1 MMLRKC
7 VLILLVY
14 ASSIYAQTPTVEL
27 VNLSA
32 DDQQLVMAN
41 NNEAYVHIPSY
52 IHNALSSLAR
62 EHTFGAQSA
71 ELLQWLNAGNALYP
85 LELAQKAFDEIQPY
99 LGGDQV
105 EEYVLILKNFSVL
118 IQQEE
123 AVVLVQYD
131 ANRKKPKVF
140 SQLIT
145 NILNIGGNLFVN
157 GSITVPQSSST
168 ISGGLTG
175 PNGATGNQGPTGLNG
190 PTGGTGSTGL
200 TGFTGFSGNSGAQG
214 NTGSTGNTGPN
225 GFTGFTGT
233 IGLQG
238 AAGATGNTGSTN
250 TLTGFSGNSGPLLGA
265 AASYGYFYTTGTASG
280 VSGTILANSPAV
292 FQGALPA
299 VTPGVT
305 LGGGGTS
312 ITVTNAGLYK
322 ISYIVQ
328 GMAPSVF
335 GIRVNGTVDQTS
347 IFAQASANAQDY
359 GEAII
364 AIPAGATVELVN
376 LGTTNLSVLN
386 SMGGDQIGTAYSL
399 MIRRLT

>member
-1 MMLRKC
+1 MILKRFL
-7 VLILLVY
+7 LIVMVSV
-14 ASSIYAQTPTVEL
+14 SSIYANTHMIEL
-27 VNLSA
+27 VDLSN
-32 DDQQLVMAN
+32 DDQQLIMAHKDD
-41 NNEAYVHIPSY
+41 AYVHIPSY
-52 IHNALSSLAR
+52 IRNSLSVLQQKCA
-62 EHTFGAQSA
+62 FGTHSRQ
-71 ELLQWLNAGNALYP
+71 LLQWLNAGNTLYP
-85 LELAQKAFDEIQPY
+85 LDLAKKAFEEIHAYLDLDEI
-99 LGGDQV
+99 D
-105 EEYVLILKNFSVL
+105 EHVLSLKNFSVL
-118 IQQEE
+118 IKNEE
-123 AVVLVQYD
+123 AAVHIQYD
-131 ANRKKPKVF
+131 AIRKKPKVF

-145 NILNIGGNLFVN
+145 NILNICGNLFVN
-157 GSITVPQSSST
+157 GSITVPSSSAAT
-168 ISGGLTG
+168 SGGLIG

-190 PTGGTGSTGL
+190 PTGDTGFTGL
-200 TGFTGFSGNSGAQG
+200 TGFTGFTGNTGAQG

-225 GFTGFTGT
+225 GFTGFTGPT
-233 IGLQG
+233 GSIGAL
-238 AAGATGNTGSTN
+238 GATGNTGANN

-265 AASYGYFYTTGTASG
+265 AASYGYFYTTGAASG
-280 VSGTILANSPAV
+280 VSGTILANSPAA

-305 LGGGGTS
+305 LNGGGTS
-312 ITVTNAGLYK
+312 ITVANAGLYK

-335 GIRVNGTVDQTS
+335 GIRVNGVVDQTS

-364 AIPAGATVELVN
+364 SIPAGATVELIN

>member
-1 MMLRKC
+1 M
-7 VLILLVY
+7 VLKKSLLFILMSV
-14 ASSIYAQTPTVEL
+14 SSIYAQTSMTEL
-27 VNLSA
+27 VDLSI
-32 DDQQLVMAN
+32 DDQQLLMAQKDQ
-41 NNEAYVHIPSY
+41 AYVHIPSY
-52 IHNALSSLAR
+52 IRDSLSVI
-62 EHTFGAQSA
+62 AQKSKCGVHS
-71 ELLQWLNAGNALYP
+71 EQLLQWLTAGNTLYP
-85 LELAQKAFDEIQPY
+85 LDLAKKAFEEIQPY
-99 LGGDQV
+99 LAGDQIN
-105 EEYVLILKNFSVL
+105 EHTLLLKNFSTL
-118 IQQEE
+118 LKNEE
-123 AVVLVQYD
+123 AIVHVEYD
-131 ANRKKPKVF
+131 TRRKPKVF

-157 GSITVPQSSST
+157 GSITVPTSSTT
-168 ISGGLTG
+168 ISGGSTG

-190 PTGGTGSTGL
+190 PTGETGATGL
-200 TGFTGFSGNSGAQG
+200 TGFTGFTGNSGAQG
-214 NTGSTGNTGPN
+214 NTGLTGNTGPN

-233 IGLQG
+233 AGSRG
-238 AAGATGNTGSTN
+238 AVGATGNTGATN

-292 FQGALPA
+292 FQGALPT

-305 LGGGGTS
+305 LNGGGTS
-312 ITVTNAGLYK
+312 ITVANAGLYK

-364 AIPAGATVELVN
+364 SIPAGATVELVN
-376 LGTTNLSVLN
+376 LGTSNLSVLN